1 MISNVSCVW
10 VRGNVQLR
18 VGTKHWLWA
27 VCVCVCVCVRV
38 CWERWPELRCETS
51 DETREKQQHC
61 PLGSTGVT
69 SICSWREHTHPNPIY
84 TWTHVCTQACTPVW
98 HSTLCFQRSTF
109 RAWMSQVYMPKLEG
123 PFSACVTFLSDDGAR
138 QLRKPPVSD
147 KSIRRELFSWLN
159 FFRHN
164 KDVMLLQR
172 NCFAT
177 CTPVKIIHSYWYYS
191 NM

>member
-1 MISNVSCVW
+1 MFPVSESEVTYSW
-10 VRGNVQLR
+10 ELAQSTDYERY
-18 VGTKHWLWA
+18 
-27 VCVCVCVCVRV
+27 VCVCVCVRV

-147 KSIRRELFSWLN
+147 KSIRRELSSWLN
-159 FFRHN
+159 Y
-164 KDVMLLQR
+164 LQR
-172 NCFAT
+172 CDVTAKKLFCYLHT
-177 CTPVKIIHSYWYYS
+177 S
-191 NM
+191 